1 MEGGSFEIRLGASSR
16 DIRLAAVVDLVGDD
30 IAAPLSPSAPTSSWL
45 DHPTTGPRLRASL
58 GTGAMAAMLVDANTA
73 DIMRAIPWTG

>member
-16 DIRLAAVVDLVGDD
+16 DIRLAAVVDL
-30 IAAPLSPSAPTSSWL
+30 
-45 DHPTTGPRLRASL
+45 GPRLRASL